1 MQKQTKNPL
10 IQKTNKKPF
19 IQKTRNLILF
29 SPGTAEVLKI
39 LKRGTCRNN
48 RSSFDEIGFASNP
61 ARICEGG
68 DLQKARDQKFV
79 QKISCIFPTKKERSQ
94 RKAKTK
100 NTLDASK
107 LLIFYRF
114 SCFLS
119 KIHNFSYYQILLKS
133 WKWCKNVSGGP
144 YTYLMKLNIS
154 INACYF

>member
-61 ARICEGG
+61 AKICEGG
-68 DLQKARDQKFV
+68 TYRRPEIKSLFKKSLAYFQQKKRDH
-79 QKISCIFPTKKERSQ
+79 KERQ
-94 RKAKTK
+94 KP
-100 NTLDASK
+100 
-107 LLIFYRF
+107 
-114 SCFLS
+114 
-119 KIHNFSYYQILLKS
+119 KILWMQVNF
-133 WKWCKNVSGGP
+133 
-144 YTYLMKLNIS
+144 
-154 INACYF
+154 

>member
-1 MQKQTKNPL
+1 MKPFFTTIQYRIFFRQEINLHGEMQKQTKNPL

-61 ARICEGG
+61 AKICEGG
-68 DLQKARDQKFV
+68 DLQKARDQKFD

-119 KIHNFSYYQILLKS
+119 KIHNFSYYQILLES
-133 WKWCKNVSGGP
+133 
-144 YTYLMKLNIS
+144 
-154 INACYF
+154 

>member
-61 ARICEGG
+61 AKICEGG
-68 DLQKARDQKFV
+68 TYRRPEIKSLFKKSLAYFQQKKRDHKEKQK
-79 QKISCIFPTKKERSQ
+79 S
-94 RKAKTK
+94 K
-100 NTLDASK
+100 NTLDVSK